1 MRYIDEEA
9 IENISVGAA
18 FLGTGGGG
26 DPYIGKMMA
35 LSAVKKHGPVK
46 LIDPSEV
53 EEDGIYLPS
62 ASMGAPSIMVEKY
75 PAGDEFI
82 RSFEKLSKYLN
93 VEEIAGT
100 FPMEAGGVNSMIPIA
115 VAAQTGLPM
124 VDGDGMGRAFPE
136 LQMTTFH
143 LGGVPISP
151 MTMTDEKG
159 NLAVYE
165 TIDNLWAERIARV
178 VTSEMGGSSLI
189 SLYPCNGKQLKENAI
204 PNIVTLSEEI
214 GKIIRGGRDTQETLE
229 KLLSVTKG
237 YELMVGKI
245 SDISRTVRNG
255 FNYGEALIEG
265 LEDYTGQNM
274 SVHFQNENLIATR
287 DGEVVAMTPDLVIMV
302 DLDTLEPATT
312 ESLKYGKR
320 VRVIGMPSDAR
331 WRTEKGIETVGPRYF
346 GYDVDFKPVEEI
358 HGKGANLYV

>member
-26 DPYIGKMMA
+26 DPYVGKMMA
-35 LSAVKKHGPVK
+35 LSAVKEYGPVS
-46 LIDPSEV
+46 LIDPNEAV
-53 EEDGIYLPS
+53 DDGIYLPS
-62 ASMGAPSIMVEKY
+62 ASMGAPSILIEKY

-93 VEEIAGT
+93 VDEIAGT

-115 VAAQTGLPM
+115 VAAQTGLPV

-143 LGGVPISP
+143 LGGVPVSP

-159 NLAVYE
+159 NLAIYE
-165 TIDNLWAERIARV
+165 TIDNIWSERIARA
-178 VTSEMGGSSLI
+178 VTSEMGGSTLV

-204 PNIVTLSEEI
+204 PHIMTLSENI
-214 GKIIRGGRDTQETLE
+214 GKIIRSGKDTQKTLDQ
-229 KLLSVTKG
+229 LLEVTNG
-237 YELMVGKI
+237 YELMTGKVI
-245 SDISRTVRNG
+245 DISRSVHNG
-255 FNYGEALIEG
+255 FNYGEAKIEG
-265 LEDYTGQNM
+265 LEHFLNQKM

-287 DGEVVAMTPDLVIMV
+287 NGEVVATTPDLIIMV
-302 DLDTLEPATT
+302 DLDSLEPATT

-320 VRVIGMPSDAR
+320 VRVIGMPSDKR
-331 WRTEKGIETVGPRYF
+331 WRTDKGIETVGPQYF
-346 GYDVDFKPVEEI
+346 GYEAKYEPVEDI
-358 HGKGANLYV
+358 YNRGSN